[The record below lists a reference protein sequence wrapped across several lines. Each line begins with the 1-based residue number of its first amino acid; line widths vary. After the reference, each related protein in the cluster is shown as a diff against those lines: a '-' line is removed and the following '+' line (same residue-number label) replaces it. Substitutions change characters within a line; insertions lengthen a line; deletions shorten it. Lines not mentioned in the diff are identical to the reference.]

1 MALTACALGGLVAG
15 PGDLPLTAPVSTP
28 AAQGVVAFSL
38 FTRAYLTSGRVRLR
52 LTLLGTSAVGGA
64 VYEVSRGLSGVS
76 AGLAGSN
83 PPTPAPL
90 FVMASLA
97 IAAGMAVAGLV
108 LAADG
113 GGLLRRLLDGWM
125 TAGSLFTVGW
135 TVVLRRT
142 EAGDSLSAGVSVA
155 GRTVVQILVLG
166 LLAGLWFAV
175 RREERATVTVAA
187 AGLSIML
194 AGDMLF
200 LRCAGSA
207 AWWTCSGALEC
218 RVAGLLIVAASPWM
232 RGGGTLLRGGP
243 SEPTA
248 RETVAALIPLIVCMV
263 SMTLQA
269 LALRRLDV
277 TTVAVSSFVVVGLGV
292 RQAAVQADNQ
302 RLNRQIAAR
311 ERYFRLLVQESSD
324 VIMIAGPDGI
334 LRYLSPAV
342 YPVLGHRPEDLLGT
356 SLTLL
361 VHPDDRIKLMS
372 IIGRPQ
378 VPGMSAEGAADHVS
392 YRLLAADGRWR
403 HIESAISSHCEGA
416 LLSSRDVSSRAA
428 LHARLEHLAF
438 HDALTGLPN
447 RALFH
452 DRVRHALTMRSAAT
466 EPPTVLFVD
475 LDGFKGVNDSAGHA
489 AGDELLV
496 QTARRLRSTV
506 RAEDTV
512 ARLGGDEFAA
522 LLTGGAGS
530 EGHAREVA
538 ERLLHTLSQPYEIAG
553 IKVAL
558 AASIGMAVADSHT
571 EAEELIRNA
580 DLAMYSAKAAG
591 KGCIRASENPRQSPS
606 SRPAGDGN

>member
-1 MALTACALGGLVAG
+1 M
-15 PGDLPLTAPVSTP
+15 APVSTL
-28 AAQGVVAFSL
+28 AAQGVVAVSL
-38 FTRAYLTSGRVRLR
+38 FARAYLTSGRVRLR
-52 LTLLGTSAVGGA
+52 LTLLGASAVGGGA
-64 VYEVSRGLSGVS
+64 YEVSRGVSG
-76 AGLAGSN
+76 ALEGSVGGDS
-83 PPTPAPL
+83 PTLAPL
-90 FVMASLA
+90 FVMAVLA

-108 LAADG
+108 VAAEG

-175 RREERATVTVAA
+175 RRQERATVTVAA
-187 AGLSIML
+187 AGLAIML
-194 AGDMLF
+194 TGDMLF
-200 LRCAGSA
+200 LWCAGPG

-218 RVAGLLIVAASPWM
+218 RVAGLLIIAVSPWM
-232 RGGGTLLRGGP
+232 RGGGSLLRGGR
-243 SEPTA
+243 SEPTV
-248 RETVAALIPLIVCMV
+248 RETVTALIPLIVCMV

-269 LALRRLDV
+269 LALRRLDA
-277 TTVAVSSFVVVGLGV
+277 TTLAVSSFVVVGLGV
-292 RQAAVQADNQ
+292 RQAAVQADNR
-302 RLNRQIAAR
+302 RLNREITAR
-311 ERYFRLLVQESSD
+311 EKYFRLLVQESSD
-324 VIMIAGPDGI
+324 IIMIAAHDGV

-356 SLTLL
+356 SLTHL
-361 VHPDDRIKLMS
+361 VHPNDRTRLMS
-372 IIGRPQ
+372 IVRRPQ
-378 VPGMSAEGAADHVS
+378 DPGTSAEWAGDHVS
-392 YRLLAADGRWR
+392 YRLRAADGQWR

-416 LLSSRDVSSRAA
+416 LLSSRDVSERAA

-452 DRVRHALTMRSAAT
+452 DRVRHALRMRSAAT
-466 EPPTVLFVD
+466 YPPTVLFVD
-475 LDGFKGVNDSAGHA
+475 LDGFKAVNDSAGHA

-496 QTARRLRSTV
+496 QTALRLRSAV

-538 ERLLHTLSQPYEIAG
+538 ERLLHTLSQPYDIGG
-553 IKVAL
+553 IQVTI
-558 AASIGMAVADSHT
+558 AASIGTAAAAPHT
-571 EAEELIRNA
+571 SAEELIRNA
-580 DLAMYSAKAAG
+580 DLAMYRAKAAG
-591 KGCIRASENPRQSPS
+591 KGCIRAFDTRRIPI